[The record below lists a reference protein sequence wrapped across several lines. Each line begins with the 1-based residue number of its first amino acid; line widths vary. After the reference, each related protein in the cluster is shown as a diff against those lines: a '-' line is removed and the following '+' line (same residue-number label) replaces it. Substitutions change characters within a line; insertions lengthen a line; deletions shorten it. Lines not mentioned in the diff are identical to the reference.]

1 MSDQFT
7 MSGQVLA
14 AIDGSS
20 FSESVCDYAAW
31 ASQALNAPLVFVH
44 VVDNHP
50 QTSEDAN
57 LSGSLRLGARE
68 KLMEELS
75 DLDEQ
80 RAKINR
86 EQGKLMLEAAK
97 ARAVEDGIADPATRQ
112 RNGTLVETLVELEND
127 VRLLVMGKRGET
139 ADQASGHLGSN
150 LERVV
155 REMHRPILMVPR
167 GGFKTPEKVMMAFD
181 GSKTARK
188 GIEMLA
194 KSPLFSGIAC
204 HVVIVG
210 ADTGENSS
218 QLEWALST
226 LREAGHEAEG
236 AIRAGEVEATL
247 HGYAKDHHID
257 MMVMGAYGHSRIRH
271 LLVGSTTTDMLRKSA
286 IPVLILR

>member
-1 MSDQFT
+1 MSDQFS

-80 RAKINR
+80 RAKVNR

-97 ARAVEDGIADPATRQ
+97 ARAAEDGIADPATRQ

-127 VRLLVMGKRGET
+127 VRLLVVGKRGET

-167 GGFKTPEKVMMAFD
+167 GGFKTPAKVMMAFD

-210 ADTGENSS
+210 ADTGENNS

-236 AIRAGEVEATL
+236 AIRAGEVETTL
-247 HGYAKDHHID
+247 HAYAKDNDID

-271 LLVGSTTTDMLRKSA
+271 LLVGSTTTDMLRKST